1 MRDTNAQVLYL
12 SAARGVGSPQDA
24 DTPTIPQFLGVRHPA
39 GRWKVLNPRL
49 SACSASTS
57 PASRKRPYVFPCV
70 GLRSSEPGA
79 FEAGRF
85 PPGRLP
91 QNCAS
96 LCGKAGCRQ
105 FVKQVT
111 HLWKGNRYAMGQPK
125 SRVKRGRPKA
135 ATLPMRVRL
144 ARRRK
149 ALRETH
155 FKEALSLAKS
165 DILPHVIGRREWRGM
180 RDNAPEENGPV
191 KIKRLLKDSGS
202 GGTDA

>member
-1 MRDTNAQVLYL
+1 
-12 SAARGVGSPQDA
+12 
-24 DTPTIPQFLGVRHPA
+24 
-39 GRWKVLNPRL
+39 
-49 SACSASTS
+49 
-57 PASRKRPYVFPCV
+57 
-70 GLRSSEPGA
+70 
-79 FEAGRF
+79 
-85 PPGRLP
+85 
-91 QNCAS
+91 
-96 LCGKAGCRQ
+96 
-105 FVKQVT
+105 
-111 HLWKGNRYAMGQPK
+111 
-125 SRVKRGRPKA
+125 
-135 ATLPMRVRL
+135 MRVRL

>member
-1 MRDTNAQVLYL
+1 MRDTTAPVVDTRAGAPVSYRKD
-12 SAARGVGSPQDA
+12 ARSDYSTSFG
-24 DTPTIPQFLGVRHPA
+24 TRHPA
-39 GRWKVLNPRL
+39 AAGAALSSCL
-49 SACSASTS
+49 SAGSAYLC

-96 LCGKAGCRQ
+96 QCGKAGCRQ

-111 HLWKGNRYAMGQPK
+111 HLWKGNRYAMGRPK
-125 SRVKRGRPKA
+125 GKVRRGRPKA
-135 ATLPMRVRL
+135 AALPRRVRE
-144 ARRRK
+144 ARKRQE
-149 ALRETH
+149 LRETH
-155 FKEALSLAKS
+155 FKEALGLSRS
-165 DILPHVIGRREWRGM
+165 DILPHIVGRREWRGL

-191 KIKRLLKDSGS
+191 KVRKIV
-202 GGTDA
+202 